1 VRGGHRVRKHIE
13 KGAGAHG
20 AKEHAAAILVGLDA
34 VIHAGGREN
43 GFQAEGIPQPLRNVD
58 QDRFFSFKKR
68 WFLLHARD
76 TPSVTGLRRAR
87 AAVRV
92 ESVKHPNLMPSLV
105 PSREEELHWLALRL
119 IPGLGARTSGKLLD
133 RFRTPQA
140 IFRASRTEL
149 EAAGV
154 SGAVAQSISSGC
166 TFEDAVAQ
174 QEKMAE
180 TGTVVVTMGD
190 ARYPQPLREI
200 FDPPILLYARG
211 RVELLQSIALGV
223 VGTRRPTPYGLAV
236 TERLSADLAHA
247 GLTIASG
254 MARGVDS
261 AAHKGAMAAGGDTI
275 AVLGCGADVV
285 YPSENRKLAAE
296 LAVKGLIVS
305 EFPMGTVAF
314 PQNFPI
320 RNRIISGIS
329 VGVLVVE
336 GAQYSGSAITAKL
349 AMDQGREVFAVPG
362 NITSKLSWGPNL
374 LIKQGARLVQDWN
387 DVIAELPPESRRH
400 LIDRGRERI
409 LAEGGAT
416 PQAAQASLL
425 EGAPPELGEAARRA
439 LEILQ
444 VDAPAHLDD
453 LLEKVEDTS
462 TSELIATLFELEML
476 GLVKQMPGKNFVKVW

>member
-1 VRGGHRVRKHIE
+1 
-13 KGAGAHG
+13 
-20 AKEHAAAILVGLDA
+20 
-34 VIHAGGREN
+34 
-43 GFQAEGIPQPLRNVD
+43 
-58 QDRFFSFKKR
+58 
-68 WFLLHARD
+68 
-76 TPSVTGLRRAR
+76 
-87 AAVRV
+87 
-92 ESVKHPNLMPSLV
+92 MPPFV
-105 PSREEELHWLALRL
+105 MSREEELHWLALKL
-119 IPGLGARTSGKLLD
+119 IPGLGTRTSAKLLD

-174 QEKMAE
+174 QEKMLE
-180 TGTVVVTMGD
+180 TGTVLVTLGD

-211 RVELLQSIALGV
+211 RVELLQSIALAV

-261 AAHKGAMAAGGDTI
+261 AAHKGALAVGGDTI

-320 RNRIISGIS
+320 RNRIISGMS

-387 DVIAELPPESRRH
+387 DVIADLPADARRQ
-400 LIDRGRERI
+400 LIEKGRQRI
-409 LAEGGAT
+409 LAEDPAT
-416 PQAAQASLL
+416 AGQVQPSLL
-425 EGAPPELGEAARRA
+425 EEAGPELNETARLALAA
-439 LEILQ
+439 LH
-444 VDAPAHLDD
+444 VDNPIHLDD
-453 LLEKVEDTS
+453 LLETVRDTS
-462 TSELIATLFELEML
+462 PSELIAALFELEML
-476 GLVKQMPGKNFVKVW
+476 GLVKQLPGK